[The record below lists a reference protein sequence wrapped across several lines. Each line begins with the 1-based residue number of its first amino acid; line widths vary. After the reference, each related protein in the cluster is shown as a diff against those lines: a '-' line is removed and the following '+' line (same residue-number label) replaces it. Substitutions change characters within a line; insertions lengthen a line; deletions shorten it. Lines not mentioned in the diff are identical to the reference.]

1 MPGWR
6 IAAAAAALLG
16 YALLGNWLMLNAA
29 NEPWAVAALFGPLLV
44 AVAGMGWHRRQWAT
58 LAACAGLLVLLA
70 VIVWRGG
77 VRDMQRMYVLQH
89 GAIHLALAWSFALTL
104 RDGAKPLITLAGRRR
119 APQAQA
125 GFHAGHAHLHAGAD
139 RRVGRLLHGHGGA
152 LGADLPA
159 GALELVVGVLQP
171 AHAAGRGALFVG
183 EHLLRYRR
191 HPEFARVSLRAAF
204 EAYQTQRQAKR
215 GWPKAHATGSA
226 GLPLLAPRDLARHW
240 PGAAARP
247 SAARSSSARR
257 WPWRSSC
264 QPPVGPSTCART
276 ATFLRWAW
284 RQPCCAAR
292 PACCRR
298 MRCLKRCARFPQRAQ
313 RPT

>member
-104 RDGAKPLITLAGRRR
+104 RDGAKPLITLLAEGVHHKLKQDFTPAMHTYTR
-119 APQAQA
+119 ALTGVWVAYFM
-125 GFHAGHAHLHAGAD
+125 GM
-139 RRVGRLLHGHGGA
+139 VLLSA
-152 LGADLPA
+152 LIYLLAPWSWWSVFCNLLTPLA
-159 GALELVVGVLQP
+159 V
-171 AHAAGRGALFVG
+171 GALFVG

-204 EAYQTQRQAKR
+204 EAYQNSGKPS
-215 GWPKAHATGSA
+215 GGGS
-226 GLPLLAPRDLARHW
+226 
-240 PGAAARP
+240 
-247 SAARSSSARR
+247 
-257 WPWRSSC
+257 
-264 QPPVGPSTCART
+264 
-276 ATFLRWAW
+276 
-284 RQPCCAAR
+284 
-292 PACCRR
+292 
-298 MRCLKRCARFPQRAQ
+298 
-313 RPT
+313 